1 VDQGSFLYSNSQ
13 SFPTEQITF
22 TGQNRS
28 KSTNLSWQVGVFD
41 TSFTGG
47 FGDSKGMGT
56 SITVEVPDWEISPLP
71 GFRTFTYKW
80 MTNTGNDGTSLPWRT
95 ITGGGGGPFTLNDM
109 NKFDFG
115 PAAVTTWIGDMTWG
129 LLSMASNRVLHL
141 VDHYSRYDGQGR
153 IEDRFAIKDV
163 AYGDNPDQI
172 VPGGSKPPAGAGL
185 DLCDAAVMAPQFTT
199 QCATSQHR
207 QPGVATIG
215 VVASTCEG
223 DPVGG
228 VAFTVAG
235 KDAGSVD
242 CSARPGKDTT
252 VTANADADVTAKP
265 APGVTVVR
273 INCYNLDTYI
283 SFVEAEGPQITVP
296 GSKLPPGAR
305 VRCNATL
312 R

>member
-1 VDQGSFLYSNSQ
+1 
-13 SFPTEQITF
+13 
-22 TGQNRS
+22 
-28 KSTNLSWQVGVFD
+28 
-41 TSFTGG
+41 
-47 FGDSKGMGT
+47 
-56 SITVEVPDWEISPLP
+56 
-71 GFRTFTYKW
+71 
-80 MTNTGNDGTSLPWRT
+80 
-95 ITGGGGGPFTLNDM
+95 M

-115 PAAVTTWIGDMTWG
+115 PAAVTTWIGDSTWG
-129 LLSMASNRVLHL
+129 LLSMASTRTLHL
-141 VDHYSRYDGQGR
+141 VDHYSRYNGQGG

-172 VPGGSKPPAGAGL
+172 VPVTKDPAGAGL
-185 DLCDAAVMAPQFTT
+185 DLCDPAVMAPNFKT
-199 QCATSQHR
+199 QCATAQHR
-207 QPGVATIG
+207 QQGFATIG
-215 VVASTCEG
+215 VVASSCYG

-283 SFVEAEGPQITVP
+283 SFVAAEGPQITVP

-305 VRCNATL
+305 VRCDATL
-312 R
+312 K